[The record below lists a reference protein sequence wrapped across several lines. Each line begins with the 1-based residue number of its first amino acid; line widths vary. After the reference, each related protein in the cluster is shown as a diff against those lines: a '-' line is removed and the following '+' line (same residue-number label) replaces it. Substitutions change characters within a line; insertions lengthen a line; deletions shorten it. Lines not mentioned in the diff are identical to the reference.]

1 MSRQVREGHGTC
13 HCTSVC
19 LPPTCAVILTIAFEE
34 PVQESLLSTATEL
47 LSLVHQSLLYYIISP
62 WHHSRI
68 SPQVDG
74 EHRTIPLPDLIK
86 GEVREAIPG
95 TARVLMSGI

>member
-34 PVQESLLSTATEL
+34 CIKGGLFASSTEL
-47 LSLVHQSLLYYIISP
+47 LSVVHQSLFDCIVSIK
-62 WHHSRI
+62 HHNPAR
-68 SPQVDG
+68 PKVDG
-74 EHRTIPLPDLIK
+74 EHR
-86 GEVREAIPG
+86 AI
-95 TARVLMSGI
+95 VLLELMWGK